1 MVGETGRVLNRIA
14 SEVADINAVVVGIA
28 ESAQEQAVG
37 LREVSQAMNSLDQMT
52 QQNAAIAE
60 RSTSASQ
67 QLAEEA
73 AELGRLTGKFSIKT
87 GKKPLVIAS
96 R

>member
-1 MVGETGRVLNRIA
+1 
-14 SEVADINAVVVGIA
+14 
-28 ESAQEQAVG
+28 
-37 LREVSQAMNSLDQMT
+37 MT

-87 GKKPLVIAS
+87 VKKPLVIAS